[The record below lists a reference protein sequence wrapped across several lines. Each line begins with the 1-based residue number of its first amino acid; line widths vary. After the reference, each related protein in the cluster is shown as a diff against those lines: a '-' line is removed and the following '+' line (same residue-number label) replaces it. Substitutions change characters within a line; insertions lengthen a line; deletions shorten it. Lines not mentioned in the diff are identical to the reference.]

1 MNYTQLLAGMVAGYF
16 LRPHIQKM
24 HAKPADS
31 AAMGA
36 LHMNPRHMGALAMQ
50 QNPRHMGALQMNP
63 AHLGA
68 LQMNP
73 AHLGAIELSGLH
85 Y

>member
-1 MNYTQLLAGMVAGYF
+1 MNYTQLLAGIVAGYI

-24 HAKPADS
+24 MNKDQ

-36 LHMNPRHMGALAMQ
+36 LQMNPRHMGALGMQ
-50 QNPRHMGALQMNP
+50 QNPLHMGALQMNP
-63 AHLGA
+63 AH
-68 LQMNP
+68 M
-73 AHLGAIELSGLH
+73 GAIELSGMH

>member
-16 LRPHIQKM
+16 LRPHLQKM
-24 HAKPADS
+24 FSKDE

-50 QNPRHMGALQMNP
+50 QNPVHMGAVHMNP
-63 AHLGA
+63 VH
-68 LQMNP
+68 M
-73 AHLGAIELSGLH
+73 GAIELSGMH

>member
-24 HAKPADS
+24 YAKPAP

-36 LHMNPRHMGALAMQ
+36 LQMNPGHLGALGMQQNPMHMGAL
-50 QNPRHMGALQMNP
+50 HMNP

-68 LQMNP
+68 LQ
-73 AHLGAIELSGLH
+73 LSGMH

>member
-16 LRPHIQKM
+16 LRPHLEKM
-24 HAKPADS
+24 YAKPA
-31 AAMGA
+31 APAGMGA
-36 LHMNPRHMGALAMQ
+36 LQM
-50 QNPRHMGALQMNP
+50 NPRHMGALQMNP

-73 AHLGAIELSGLH
+73 AHLGAIDLSGLN